1 MRYRKMAYIIIGIL
15 VIAVLGVYIY
25 FGGCKKVEFR
35 TETLGG
41 ETMVYKD
48 VSGDYKQTP
57 AVTDEV
63 YHYLLDELKIKT
75 YKGIGIFYDNPK
87 KAKER
92 AKTDKSAIGYLMRS
106 EVGCVIEPKDAVQIA
121 TIACKYKTKT
131 LPVCQMLVA
140 EFPYKG
146 GLSAL
151 IGMLKVYPA
160 LEKYA
165 KQHNLADSPITEIY
179 DVPNKKIIYRKS
191 L

>member
-1 MRYRKMAYIIIGIL
+1 MAYIIIGIL
-15 VIAVLGVYIY
+15 VIAVLGVYTY

-57 AVTDEV
+57 AVTGEV
-63 YHYLLDELKIKT
+63 YYYLLNEHNIET

-87 KAKER
+87 KVKER
-92 AKTDKSAIGYLMRS
+92 AKTDKSATSYLMRS
-106 EVGCVIEPKDAVQIA
+106 EVGCVIEPKDTAQIA
-121 TIACKYKTKT
+121 AIACKYKIKT
-131 LPVCQMLVA
+131 LPVCKVLVA

-146 GLSAL
+146 GLSTL
-151 IGMLKVYPA
+151 IGMIKVYPA

-165 KQHNLADSPITEIY
+165 KQHNLEDSPITEIY